1 MIDRREARGLAD
13 EEDTPNAPA
22 SPVCYA
28 GELDA
33 EALRPLSPEQQ
44 ARQVAEWRRSERAR
58 LIALRLARPAAERTA
73 IAAGVAQELDRLVA
87 PGPDTLVSLYWPFR
101 GELDL
106 RGWMRGF
113 VARGGRVALPV
124 VVAKGQPLIFRAW
137 RPGIPMAH
145 GVWKIPI
152 PAEGPAVMPS
162 VVIAP
167 LVGHDPACYRLGY
180 GGGFFDRTLAAME
193 KAPLKIGVG
202 DGSGA
207 IASIFP
213 QAHDIPMDVI
223 VTEAGAQR
231 R

>member
-1 MIDRREARGLAD
+1 LA
-13 EEDTPNAPA
+13 EEDDSPDRPA
-22 SPVCYA
+22 SPVCFA
-28 GELDA
+28 PEVEPLTP
-33 EALRPLSPEQQ
+33 EAQ
-44 ARQVAEWRRSERAR
+44 ARQVALWRRQERAR
-58 LIALRLARPAAERTA
+58 LIALRQARPAAER
-73 IAAGVAQELDRLVA
+73 AAAAARVAEELDRLIE
-87 PGPDTLVSLYWPFR
+87 PRDDFFVSLYWPFR

-124 VVAKGQPLIFRAW
+124 VVAKGEPLVFREW
-137 RPGIPMAH
+137 RPGIKMAH

-152 PAEGPAVMPS
+152 PAEGPEVTPS

-180 GGGFFDRTLAAME
+180 GGGFFDRTLAAM
-193 KAPLKIGVG
+193 KVAPLKIGVG

-213 QAHDIPMDVI
+213 QPHDIAMDVI
-223 VTEAGAQR
+223 LTEAGRQDCR
-231 R
+231 G

>member
-1 MIDRREARGLAD
+1 LAAQ
-13 EEDTPNAPA
+13 EDSRNPEGNAPA

-28 GELDA
+28 EELEGLTPA
-33 EALRPLSPEQQ
+33 EQ
-44 ARQVAEWRRSERAR
+44 ARQVAQWRKQERER
-58 LIALRLARPAAERTA
+58 LIALRLARPAEERTA
-73 IAAGVAQELDRLVA
+73 IAQQVAAELDRLVA
-87 PGPDTLVSLYWPFR
+87 PHGDAFVSLYWPFR

-106 RGWMRGF
+106 RGWMRAR
-113 VARGGRVALPV
+113 VASGGRVALPV
-124 VVAKGQPLIFRAW
+124 VVAKGQPLVFREW
-137 RPGIPMAH
+137 TPGCKMTH

-152 PAEGPAVMPS
+152 PAEGPEVIPG

-180 GGGFFDRTLAAME
+180 GGGFFDRTLEKLRAA
-193 KAPLKIGVG
+193 APEHPPLAIGVG

-223 VTEAGAQR
+223 LTEAGRQDR
-231 R
+231 VG

>member
-1 MIDRREARGLAD
+1 MA
-13 EEDTPNAPA
+13 EEDDSANTPA
-22 SPVCYA
+22 SPTCYA

-33 EALRPLSPEQQ
+33 DALRPLTPEEQ
-44 ARQVAEWRRSERAR
+44 ARQVAQWRRQERDR
-58 LIALRLARPAAERTA
+58 LIALRQARPAAERE
-73 IAAGVAQELDRLVA
+73 AAAARVAEELDRLIA
-87 PGPDTLVSLYWPFR
+87 PDADAFVSLYWPFR

-124 VVAKGQPLIFRAW
+124 VVAKGQPLVFREW
-137 RPGIPMAH
+137 RPGTKMAH

-152 PAEGPAVMPS
+152 PAEGPEVTPR

-167 LVGHDPACYRLGY
+167 LVGHDPQCYRLGY
-180 GGGFFDRTLAAME
+180 GGGFFDRTLEKLIAA
-193 KAPLKIGVG
+193 APDRPPLKIGVG

-223 VTEAGAQR
+223 LTEAGRYDRPQ
-231 R
+231 

>member
-1 MIDRREARGLAD
+1 LAQD
-13 EEDTPNAPA
+13 EESTNPPA
-22 SPVCYA
+22 SPTCYA

-33 EALRPLSPEQQ
+33 EALRPLSAEEQ
-44 ARQVAEWRRSERAR
+44 ARQVAGWRRQERAR
-58 LIALRLARPAAERTA
+58 LIALRLARPAAEREA
-73 IAAGVAQELDRLVA
+73 IAAKVAQELDGLITPA
-87 PGPDTLVSLYWPFR
+87 PDTLVSLYWPFR

-106 RGWMRGF
+106 RGWMRGH

-124 VVAKGQPLIFRAW
+124 VVAKGQPLIFREW
-137 RPGIPMAH
+137 HPGIRMAH

-152 PAEGPAVMPS
+152 PAEGPEVVPQ

-180 GGGFFDRTLAAME
+180 GGGFFDRTLASLAE
-193 KAPLKIGVG
+193 APLKIGVG

-213 QAHDIPMDVI
+213 QPYDIPMDVI
-223 VTEAGAQR
+223 LTEAGRQDCGR
-231 R
+231 

>member
-1 MIDRREARGLAD
+1 MKEASFVAKDEDSPDR
-13 EEDTPNAPA
+13 PA
-22 SPVCYA
+22 SPVCFA
-28 GELDA
+28 EELEPLTA
-33 EALRPLSPEQQ
+33 EEQ
-44 ARQVAEWRRSERAR
+44 ARQVAQWRREERER
-58 LIALRLARPAAERTA
+58 LIALRQARPAAERE
-73 IAAGVAQELDRLVA
+73 AAAARVGEELDRLIA
-87 PGPDTLVSLYWPFR
+87 PDAGAFVSLYWPFR

-106 RGWMRGF
+106 RGWMRRF
-113 VARGGRVALPV
+113 VARGGRVALPI
-124 VVAKGQPLIFRAW
+124 VVAKGQPLVFREW
-137 RPGIPMAH
+137 TPGCRMTH

-152 PAEGPAVMPS
+152 PAEGPEVTPG

-180 GGGFFDRTLAAME
+180 GGGFFDRTLAGMA

-223 VTEAGAQR
+223 LTEAGRQECR

>member
-1 MIDRREARGLAD
+1 VTTQDSNE
-13 EEDTPNAPA
+13 PA

-28 GELDA
+28 EELDA
-33 EALRPLSPEQQ
+33 DSLRALSADER
-44 ARQVAEWRRSERAR
+44 ARQVTQWRKEERAR
-58 LIALRLARPAAERTA
+58 LIALRLARPAAERQA
-73 IAAGVAQELDRLVA
+73 IAEQVAGELDRLIA
-87 PGPDTLVSLYWPFR
+87 ATPESLVSLYWPFR

-124 VVAKGQPLIFRAW
+124 VVAKAQPLVFREW
-137 RPGIPMAH
+137 RPGIAMTH

-152 PAEGPAVMPS
+152 PAEGPEVMPG

-167 LVGHDPACYRLGY
+167 LVGHDPGCYRLGY
-180 GGGFFDRTLAAME
+180 GGGFFDRTLAAHPG
-193 KAPLKIGVG
+193 KPLVIGVG

-213 QAHDIPMDVI
+213 QPHDIPMDVI
-223 VTEAGAQR
+223 LTEAGVQQR

>member
-1 MIDRREARGLAD
+1 LA
-13 EEDTPNAPA
+13 EEDESANVPA

-33 EALRPLSPEQQ
+33 EALRPLSPEAQ
-44 ARQVAEWRRSERAR
+44 ARQVAQWRRQERER
-58 LIALRLARPAAERTA
+58 LIALRQARPAAER
-73 IAAGVAQELDRLVA
+73 AAAAARVAQELDRLIA
-87 PGPDTLVSLYWPFR
+87 PDKDAFVSLYWPFR

-124 VVAKGQPLIFRAW
+124 VVAKGQPLVFREW
-137 RPGIPMAH
+137 RPGIKMAH

-152 PAEGPAVMPS
+152 PAEGPEVTPS

-180 GGGFFDRTLAAME
+180 GGGFFDRTLAGFAE
-193 KAPLKIGVG
+193 PPLKIGVG

-213 QAHDIPMDVI
+213 QPHDIPMDVI
-223 VTEAGAQR
+223 VTEAGRQDCPTAR
-231 R
+231 HPRA